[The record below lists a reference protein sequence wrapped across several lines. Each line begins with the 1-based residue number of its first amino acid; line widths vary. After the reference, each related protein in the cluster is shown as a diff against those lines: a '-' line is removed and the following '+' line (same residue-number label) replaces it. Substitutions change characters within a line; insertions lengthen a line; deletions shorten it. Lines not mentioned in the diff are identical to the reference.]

1 MAVGSVNC
9 IHCILTM
16 IGPLIRA
23 RVSESPSVS
32 DKQCQCRGSVTYRA
46 IIGEVSQVVHF
57 QIHLRI
63 GILYML
69 VKRCIQSLHHFDGT
83 DLLDL
88 FCHSIQFASFEC
100 LARKNIR
107 SLSEEFFIRV
117 IRLSFYVVPK
127 SVEPIAIRGHKGVPL

>member
-9 IHCILTM
+9 IHCILIM
-16 IGPLIRA
+16 IGPLIGA

-32 DKQCQCRGSVTYRA
+32 DKQCQCRGSVAYRA
-46 IIGEVSQVVHF
+46 IIGEVCQVVHF

-63 GILYML
+63 GILYRL

-83 DLLDL
+83 DLLYL
-88 FCHSIQFASFEC
+88 SYHSIHFASFEC

-107 SLSEEFFIRV
+107 S
-117 IRLSFYVVPK
+117 
-127 SVEPIAIRGHKGVPL
+127 IAVRGIFHPGYPAVFLCCAKVC